1 MFLKFFSAKPE
12 VMIANTE
19 DVTDGNFLHSNVLR
33 ADEDKNLTITC
44 TATGAN
50 PAPNLV
56 IMVNNSNIEDID
68 YADQRSDPNV
78 TESSSVFTGKMTQSE
93 LVQSN
98 FNGSNPFGTMKK
110 CSSQG

>member
-1 MFLKFFSAKPE
+1 MCVKFISAKPE
-12 VMIANTE
+12 VMINSMD
-19 DVTDGNFLHSNVLR
+19 DVIDGNFLHSNVLR

-68 YADQRSDPNV
+68 YSDQRSDPNL
-78 TESSSVFTGKMTQSE
+78 TESSSVFTGKGAQR
-93 LVQSN
+93 
-98 FNGSNPFGTMKK
+98 
-110 CSSQG
+110 